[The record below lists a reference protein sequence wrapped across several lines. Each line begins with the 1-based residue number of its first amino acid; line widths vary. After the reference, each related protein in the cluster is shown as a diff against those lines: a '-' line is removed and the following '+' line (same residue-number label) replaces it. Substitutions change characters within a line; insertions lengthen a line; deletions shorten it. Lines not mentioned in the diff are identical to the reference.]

1 MQNDEI
7 PIPRKKKGTQL
18 ATKKR
23 KIKSVKPASAEKGS
37 TYGIDSLNLS
47 DTAHA
52 EIDSV
57 RGEENSYGHDS
68 SRTVG

>member
-37 TYGIDSLNLS
+37 TYGIESLILA
-47 DTAHA
+47 DTVHA
-52 EIDSV
+52 DNDSV
-57 RGEENSYGHDS
+57 LGEENSNRHDS
-68 SRTVG
+68 E